1 MYQLNFSKDIDL
13 INWNVLYYGIEK
25 ELISPDTAIDYA
37 NKLIEKNPQ
46 EDNPYIIELLIVENA
61 DKDNI
66 LQLLS
71 KILSAKNPSQDFSM
85 LILRYAILLDIKRRI
100 KGNKKLLSAIE
111 SVYADFDYPS
121 DMESFISYMPV
132 QDESYDTSKHT
143 QKENEQRLV
152 DNFNEFLVQKGK
164 EITSFL

>member
-25 ELISPDTAIDYA
+25 ELISPDSAIEYA

-46 EDNPYIIELLIVENA
+46 EGNPYSIELLIIENA

-71 KILSAKNPSQDFSM
+71 KILSDKNPSQDFSM
-85 LILRYAILLDIKRRI
+85 LILRYAILLNIKRTTR
-100 KGNKKLLSAIE
+100 GNKKLLSAIE
-111 SVYADFDYPS
+111 QVYSDFDYPS